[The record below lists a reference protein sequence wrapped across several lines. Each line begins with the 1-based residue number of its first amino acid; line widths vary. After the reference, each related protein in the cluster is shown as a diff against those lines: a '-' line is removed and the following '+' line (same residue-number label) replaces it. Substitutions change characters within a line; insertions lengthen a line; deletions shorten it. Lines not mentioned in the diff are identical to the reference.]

1 MLGGAGFSPPTKDDA
16 MVEIKVP
23 ELSES
28 VSGGR
33 LLAWRKA
40 VGESVARDEILVDLE
55 TDKVVLEISA
65 PAAGV
70 LTEIVVAEG
79 GEVVVGQVIA
89 RLDGVM
95 QHPHPTAAAAAV
107 AASTLSVASHT
118 AFLSPSQRRHVRE
131 LPLVSIIASAPIP
144 PSPHPPPSLPLEGG
158 GACMTSPLPLLEGG
172 GACMTAPSRGER
184 RVPMS
189 RLRLRIAERLK
200 EAQNTAAILTT
211 FNEVNMQPVQAIRQ
225 RYKESFQAEHGVK
238 LGMMSFFVKAV
249 CHALK
254 QFPIVNARIEGRDIV
269 YQDYCDIGVAV
280 SSERGLVVPVLR
292 GAETLGLAEIERRI
306 RDFSIRAN
314 ALQLRIDELAGGTFT
329 LSNGG
334 VFGSLLSTPIINPPQ
349 SAVLGLHKIQ
359 DRPVAEAGQVV
370 IRPMMY
376 MALSYDHRSIDGR
389 DAVSFL
395 ASVKETLEDPAR
407 LLLDV

>member
-1 MLGGAGFSPPTKDDA
+1 MI
-16 MVEIKVP
+16 EIKVP

-40 VGESVARDEILVDLE
+40 VGETVARDEILVDLE
-55 TDKVVLEISA
+55 TDKVVLEIGA

-70 LTEIVVAEG
+70 LSEIVVPEG

-89 RLDGVM
+89 RLDGVL
-95 QHPHPTAAAAAV
+95 QRRTPTVTASAAPAPVLAAPPV
-107 AASTLSVASHT
+107 ATASAHAPAPT
-118 AFLSPSQRRHVRE
+118 AFLPPSQRRHAKDPAPSPVVPAAR
-131 LPLVSIIASAPIP
+131 SAPLDTP
-144 PSPHPPPSLPLEGG
+144 RGP
-158 GACMTSPLPLLEGG
+158 
-172 GACMTAPSRGER
+172 RGER

-225 RYKESFQAEHGVK
+225 KYKDSFQAEHGVK
-238 LGMMSFFVKAV
+238 LGMSSFFVKAV

-254 QFPIVNARIEGRDIV
+254 QFPIINARIDGRDIV

-280 SSERGLVVPVLR
+280 SSERGLVVPILR
-292 GAETLGLAEIERRI
+292 AAETLSLAEIERRI
-306 RDFSIRAN
+306 ADFAKRAN
-314 ALQLRIDELAGGTFT
+314 ALQLKIDELEGGTFT
-329 LSNGG
+329 VSNGG
-334 VFGSLLSTPIINPPQ
+334 VFGSLLSTPILNPPQ

-376 MALSYDHRSIDGR
+376 MAVSYDHRSIDGR

-395 ASVKETLEDPAR
+395 VSVKEALEDPAR